1 MKPDELKDELRVR
14 TERSELANKPCYPY
28 HYEYPANK
36 GGLTFRE
43 RLIIALASNPEIFI
57 IRNSDGTIDQLT
69 FDTIGNDIKN
79 CADAIIKEMEK

>member
-1 MKPDELKDELRVR
+1 MN
-14 TERSELANKPCYPY
+14 LADKPCYPEGAREIESY
-28 HYEYPANK
+28 NM
-36 GGLTFRE
+36 GLTFKE

-79 CADAIIKEMEK
+79 CADAIIKEIEK